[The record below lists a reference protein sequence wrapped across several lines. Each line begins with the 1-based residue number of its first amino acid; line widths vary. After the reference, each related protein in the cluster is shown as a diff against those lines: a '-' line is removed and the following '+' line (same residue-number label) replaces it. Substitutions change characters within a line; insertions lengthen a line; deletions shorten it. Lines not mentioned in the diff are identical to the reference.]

1 MKRFLVFILA
11 LLLMLPATSFA
22 VSQEE
27 LMQKIQELSRQLEQL
42 KKQMEEMQ
50 NQQMQQQ
57 ADIMD
62 AKDQA
67 KEVKDK
73 LGWLTIGGDYRFR
86 LDSLKGKVH
95 ENYSFAGYEQYM
107 YNIWQAHAM
116 MGQINSAGIKLNG
129 LPVFSTALDPTQELA
144 PISSNTSIIQP
155 DYDVKND
162 IMLLNRFRLT
172 LKAQATENIAVK
184 ARLAMY
190 KVWGHETSAP
200 VTSGGY
206 FADRTSTGG
215 APFDGQTGHLPM
227 DNKLVVDYAYAT
239 WSNIFDLPVWF
250 SVGRRPSTEGLPT
263 NIRQN
268 REKVGT
274 AGVPGLMIDY
284 AFDGMTLG
292 VAPDIEMLPGFY
304 AKVCYGKGFDSGFR
318 TDLPGDNTPKDVNF
332 VGVNVVPVDTD
343 TFHVELQWDRAFD
356 IFDTFPDSGVKANL
370 GDIDQYGIT
379 GTYVLND
386 IGPGDLNL
394 FGSAAISKTHPS
406 DEMLRMNILT
416 NDPRITGDKTQQ
428 TLYYVQNQ
436 PIAGLLYDADV
447 YGNPVNKKSRTGS
460 AFYLGARYDL
470 KDTGTKFGL
479 EYNHG
484 SKYWI
489 TFGPASDDLW
499 TNKLGTRGDVYE
511 AYLIQ
516 ELPDLPIARMGKAFF
531 RLGYQYYKFK
541 YTGSNSWIGEPKKI
555 EDLCNDPQQSCGGN
569 GSSQFM
575 APLKHAQDI
584 YFTFDVT
591 F

>member
-27 LMQKIQELSRQLEQL
+27 LMQKIQDLSRQLEQL

-86 LDSLKGKVH
+86 MDSLKGKVH
-95 ENYSFAGYEQYM
+95 ENFNFPSYENTLFQF
-107 YNIWQAHAM
+107 WQVHAM
-116 MGQINSAGIKLNG
+116 MGDISDSGMTANG
-129 LPVFSTALDPTQELA
+129 YPVFSTTL
-144 PISSNTSIIQP
+144 SSNELNQLKNNQNIYQP

-162 IMLLNRFRLT
+162 IMMLNRFRLNI
-172 LKAQATENIAVK
+172 KAQATENIAVK

-200 VTSGGY
+200 VTSEGY
-206 FADRTSTGG
+206 FADRMSTGG
-215 APFDGQTGHLPM
+215 APFDGQTGHLPE

-284 AFDGMTLG
+284 AFDGLTLG

-318 TDLPGDNTPKDVNF
+318 TDIPGDSTPKDVNF
-332 VGVNVVPVDTD
+332 VGVNIVPVDTD
-343 TFHVELQWDRAFD
+343 TLHVELQWDRAFD

-370 GDIDQYGIT
+370 GDIDQYGLT
-379 GTYVLND
+379 ATYLLDN
-386 IGPGDLNL
+386 IGPGSLNL
-394 FGSAAISKTHPS
+394 FASAAISKTHPS

-416 NDPRITGDKTQQ
+416 NDPNATGDPTGQ
-428 TLYYVQNQ
+428 TLLYIQNQ
-436 PIAGLLYDADV
+436 PMAGLLYD
-447 YGNPVNKKSRTGS
+447 YGDEKKSHTGN
-460 AFYLGARYDL
+460 AFYVGARYDL
-470 KDTGTKFGL
+470 NTGTKIGL

-484 SKYWI
+484 SKNWI

-516 ELPDLPIARMGKAFF
+516 ELPEMPIARMGKAFF

-541 YTGSNSWIGEPKKI
+541 YTGSNSWIGTPKKI
-555 EDLCNDPQQSCGGN
+555 DDLNNTSNP
-569 GSSQFM
+569 QFM

-584 YFTFDVT
+584 YFTFDVM